1 MQVRVNPNWSFKRVT
16 RAWLR
21 TGFAWL
27 IWINLAAIRPFKRA
41 KILNA
46 EKKGGMNKPPQSSPH
61 MNIHLFSLKFMTK
74 QEERYYLTN
83 IFQMV

>member
-16 RAWLR
+16 RVTRAWLMP
-21 TGFAWL
+21 GSA
-27 IWINLAAIRPFKRA
+27 NRPFKRA

-74 QEERYYLTN
+74 QEERYCLTN